1 MKTSRGKEVDK
12 MSKKKLQ
19 KNSKQD
25 LARILLATALIK
37 LITQA
42 IDLIKS
48 LIK

>member
-1 MKTSRGKEVDK
+1 
-12 MSKKKLQ
+12 MSKKKKQ

-37 LITQA
+37 LVTQL

-48 LIK
+48 LVR